1 MRIIL
6 VSAKKNAHA
15 KNFKRPYCPFSS
27 IQQTLSLNLGLKQ
40 QARELYDSWH
50 SEFGGGQEVTAVQV
64 TDVLQKAGLLK
75 NSAVRSVHRLF
86 ESKTAEDSEGSSSES
101 SGTDQRRTDKLE
113 DEWPQS
119 AQGVELDAPVPTLA
133 SQPVEPETRRPT
145 RDELPFFSHNNAVHM
160 MRIKDIDGLAKET
173 FSDSGH
179 EKLDQIYASIC
190 NPKVKM
196 LPFLDDAD
204 MTTDALE
211 QGDRLVA
218 GNHPSSLSVQKG
230 LDRLCVVPFTLH
242 DGCRFKELVMQH
254 GVPVAAR
261 GVDAGLVRSAD
272 KDQCLAR
279 CQKDKKHDQSTGS
292 KPLAAQPSSAHLQ
305 IFAAKQPPLLHE
317 QQAIRSKVVELAGT
331 MLTAEGKAKVDQ
343 ILANLY
349 NPGQENVEPLLSDND
364 VHPLGLLMDAAALSK
379 APLVLAGLQELNRVP
394 TILSDG
400 RFKTLVMA
408 NSLTPAVMAQGTP
421 QPGHQTGSSTGVVPA
436 APGKT
441 RTEDQQ
447 GTLQSMESGHP
458 DQESRKLSESHAAQ
472 VQFMPYGVY
481 NNAVLQ
487 H

>member
-1 MRIIL
+1 M
-6 VSAKKNAHA
+6 V
-15 KNFKRPYCPFSS
+15 
-27 IQQTLSLNLGLKQ
+27 
-40 QARELYDSWH
+40 D
-50 SEFGGGQEVTAVQV
+50 GQLPNIRVADEVTAVQV

-173 FSDSGH
+173 F
-179 EKLDQIYASIC
+179 
-190 NPKVKM
+190 
-196 LPFLDDAD
+196 
-204 MTTDALE
+204 T
-211 QGDRLVA
+211 
-218 GNHPSSLSVQKG
+218 
-230 LDRLCVVPFTLH
+230 
-242 DGCRFKELVMQH
+242 
-254 GVPVAAR
+254 R

-331 MLTAEGKAKVDQ
+331 MLTAE
-343 ILANLY
+343 
-349 NPGQENVEPLLSDND
+349 
-364 VHPLGLLMDAAALSK
+364 AALSK

-472 VQFMPYGVY
+472 VLLKMQTATAQVQKGRAKPHRPAIRTEAQKDEQLKHRESEDDPETYSSHEEDTD
-481 NNAVLQ
+481 N
-487 H
+487 